1 MNKSTDPEI
10 HIERGELSWR
20 YPQKLSEV
28 PELLSEG
35 YIPHGGG
42 TTLVKTPLVKSKVK
56 RGRGFFDLSRLKE
69 LKAFS
74 LSGGTCTIG
83 AGLTY
88 AEVVTNISTFDINHI
103 LVKALSRAA
112 SNALRNRITIG
123 GSIATFP
130 VWSDLA
136 GPLIA
141 LNSRLKL
148 LDSSG
153 KESTCGIEEYFKDRS
168 IGRNKLILYAE
179 VPASASVSYYYREV
193 RTRFDYPLF
202 TVSILPS
209 GTGGMAKAA
218 GGAEATGIAK
228 AAGSVGATAATSGPV
243 GSESTGDSAGS
254 YIVVVTGTRGKY
266 RKLQV
271 ASSASNLPKQ
281 PDETEKTGLQFPDRQ
296 GMSGEYLEHVARVQI
311 RRGLEMLEKAA
322 GQGRSK

>member
-1 MNKSTDPEI
+1 MNKSTDPEV
-10 HIERGELSWR
+10 HNGRGELSWR

-28 PELLSEG
+28 PELLSED

-42 TTLVKTPLVKSKVK
+42 TTLVKTPLVKSKLK
-56 RGRGFFDLSRLKE
+56 RGGGFFDLSRLKE

-88 AEVVTNISTFDINHI
+88 ADVVTNISTFDINHL

-130 VWSDLA
+130 IWSDLA

-141 LNSRLKL
+141 LGARVRL

-153 KESTCGIEEYFKDRS
+153 KESTHGIEEYFKDRS

-179 VPASASVSYYYREV
+179 VPSSASVSYYYREV

-218 GGAEATGIAK
+218 G
-228 AAGSVGATAATSGPV
+228 
-243 GSESTGDSAGS
+243 S

-271 ASSASNLPKQ
+271 ASSASNLPEQ
-281 PDETEKTGLQFPDRQ
+281 PDEIEKTELRFPDRQ